1 MPTRRYL
8 LLVTFLLLSFKGFAA
23 EKMRLAAPFFPPYTY
38 FDIDGKLDGLWIKQL
53 KPVLKSADIEFKA
66 INTPMARF
74 YSSIATGKVQLSAL
88 PKGVPGMDNVIYSD
102 MPFAK
107 FDLRVFWLDDRPDI
121 STVSQLAGQ
130 KVVLTRGYNYGGF
143 LQEAL
148 TTEQQQ
154 HFVVANT
161 KPEAIELLLK
171 GEADYVLGYW
181 ALMDYLQK
189 NMPDVQL
196 NNKKISE
203 IPIYFVIHN
212 SVTDAQGIM
221 DRFNIALANK

>member
-1 MPTRRYL
+1 MPLRRYL
-8 LLVTFLLLSFKGFAA
+8 FIVTLIMCSTGTLA
-23 EKMRLAAPFFPPYTY
+23 EDKMRLAAPFFPPYTY

-53 KPVLKSADIEFKA
+53 KPVLQIAEIEFKA

-102 MPFAK
+102 LPFAR

-121 STVSQLAGQ
+121 SGISQLANQ
-130 KVVLTRGYNYGGF
+130 KVILTRGYNYGGF
-143 LQEAL
+143 LEEAL

-212 SVTDAQGIM
+212 SVTDARGIM
-221 DRFNIALANK
+221 ARFNAALANK

>member
-1 MPTRRYL
+1 MALRIIVL
-8 LLVTFLLLSFKGFAA
+8 LLLSFSFITVAQAA
-23 EKMRLAAPFFPPYTY
+23 EKMKLAAPFFPPYTY
-38 FDIDGKLDGLWIKQL
+38 FDMDGNLDGLWIKQL
-53 KPVLKSADIEFKA
+53 NPVLKDAGIEFIA
-66 INTPMARF
+66 VNTRMARF
-74 YSSIATGKVQLSAL
+74 YSSIATGKVQLSAI
-88 PKGVPGMDNVIYSD
+88 PKGVPGMDNVLYSEQ
-102 MPFAK
+102 PFAH

-121 STVSQLAGQ
+121 ANVKQLANQ
-130 KVVLTRGYNYGGF
+130 RVVLTRGYNYGGF
-143 LQEAL
+143 LEEAL
-148 TTEQQQ
+148 SEKARQN
-154 HFVVANT
+154 FLKAKT

-212 SVTDAQGIM
+212 SAGNASELI
-221 DRFNIALANK
+221 DRYDTAFANQ

>member
-1 MPTRRYL
+1 
-8 LLVTFLLLSFKGFAA
+8 
-23 EKMRLAAPFFPPYTY
+23 MRLAAPFFPPYTY

-53 KPVLKSADIEFKA
+53 KPVLKSARIEFKA

-121 STVSQLAGQ
+121 STVTQLANQ
-130 KVVLTRGYNYGGF
+130 KVILTRGYNYGGF

-212 SVTDAQGIM
+212 SVADAQGIM
-221 DRFNIALANK
+221 DRFNVALANK

>member
-8 LLVTFLLLSFKGFAA
+8 LLVTLLLLSFKGFAA

-88 PKGVPGMDNVIYSD
+88 PKGVPGMDNVIYSEI
-102 MPFAK
+102 PFAK

-221 DRFNIALANK
+221 NRFNLALAHK